1 MPKHTKKIALPGRTS
16 SEIFERVSGDIDRFM
31 SKTPVPKY
39 DLKRDA
45 LSKEVRIE
53 SPMFAATLYCREE
66 ELELVAQ
73 LGLLAMPFR
82 GKLDEGLELW
92 VKKAFTP
99 RA

>member
-16 SEIFERVSGDIDRFM
+16 AEIFEQVSKDIDRFM

-39 DLKRDA
+39 DLERDA
-45 LSKEVRIE
+45 SVSEVRIQ
-53 SPMFAATLYCREE
+53 SPMFSATLHCREG

-73 LGLLAMPFR
+73 LGLIVMPFR